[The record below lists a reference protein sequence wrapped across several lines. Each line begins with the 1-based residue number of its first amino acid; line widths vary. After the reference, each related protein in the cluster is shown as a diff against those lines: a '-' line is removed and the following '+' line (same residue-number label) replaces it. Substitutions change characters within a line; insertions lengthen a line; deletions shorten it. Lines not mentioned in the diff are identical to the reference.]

1 MILFETGVR
10 MSAFEN
16 LLVPG
21 STELPDCRCGAEMR
35 LVRNKPSGDT
45 EIHIFKCDSCH
56 QELQLMVWATPETR
70 V

>member
-35 LVRNKPSGDT
+35 RVRNKPSGDT
-45 EIHIFKCDSCH
+45 EIHIFKCDSCQ
-56 QELQLMVWATPETR
+56 QELQLMVWATPETQ